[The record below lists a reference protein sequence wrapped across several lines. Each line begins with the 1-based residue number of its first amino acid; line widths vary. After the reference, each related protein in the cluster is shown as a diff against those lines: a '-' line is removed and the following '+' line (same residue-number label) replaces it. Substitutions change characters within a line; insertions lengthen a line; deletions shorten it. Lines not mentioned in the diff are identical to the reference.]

1 MMDIKKELNFVDSEI
16 IKYIDF
22 ENLDELVW
30 FVDYTI
36 LKDGNSFGELALI
49 NDEPRKATIKCVTD
63 CTFAKF
69 SKQ

>member
-1 MMDIKKELNFVDSEI
+1 MLDIKKELNLVDSEI

-22 ENLDELVW
+22 ENLKEMVW
-30 FVDYTI
+30 FVDFMV

-49 NDEPRKATIKCVTD
+49 NDEPRKATIKCKTD